1 MANMNVQF
9 AGAANG
15 AASTLDQ
22 QRALFLKVFAGE
34 VITAFESNTVTLDKH
49 NVRTIQ
55 NGKSAQ
61 FPVLGRLTPA
71 AYHTPGTQLT
81 GGTHKH
87 NERMINVDKLLVKD
101 IFIAD
106 IDDAMSHFD
115 VRGKYSAQL
124 GKLLSDTFDYHIMQ
138 TLIQAARTAAT
149 ITGSGDDGKIIKN
162 TKLASAVDSER
173 LNAWVTALYD
183 AAVELDNKHVVGP
196 RYCLMRPEDYRFLAR
211 AYMDNGFSVLQRDLG
226 VTQGSVSTGEI
237 PPIGGIQPIMTPNLP
252 KTDTSTKTAGTVDE
266 FHGMDASNIMGVVFT
281 PDAVGT
287 VKLMDLSVQSEWK
300 IEYQGTLLVARY
312 AMGHGVLQ
320 PECSVELSKAAA

>member
-1 MANMNVQF
+1 MSNMTVQF
-9 AGAANG
+9 AGAADG
-15 AASTLDQ
+15 AASTPDA
-22 QRALFLKVFAGE
+22 QRALFLKVFSGE

-87 NERMINVDKLLVKD
+87 NERVINVDSLLVKD

-115 VRGKYSAQL
+115 VRGKYASQM
-124 GKLLSDTFDYHIMQ
+124 GKLLADTFDYHIMQ
-138 TLIQAARTAAT
+138 NLILAARDTAT
-149 ITGSGDDGKIIKN
+149 ISGSPDAGKVIKN
-162 TKLASAVDSER
+162 VKLASAVDAER
-173 LNAWVTALYD
+173 LKAWIDAMYA
-183 AAVELDNKHVVGP
+183 AAVELDNKSVIGP
-196 RYCLMRPEDYRFLAR
+196 RYCLLRPEDYRFLAK
-211 AYMDNGFSVLQRDLG
+211 AVAENGFSVLHRDYG
-226 VTQGSVSTGEI
+226 VSGGSFSQGEI
-237 PPIGGIQPIMTPNLP
+237 PAIAGIQPIMTPNLP
-252 KTDTSTKTAGTVDE
+252 KTNTSAKAAGTVDQ
-266 FHGMDASNIMGVVFT
+266 FHGMDASNTMGIVFT

-300 IEYQGTLLVARY
+300 IEFQGTLLVARY

-320 PECSVELSKAAA
+320 PECAVELSKATV